1 MPNETESAMTAWG
14 LRSKGGIVTEAP
26 NETKARKWA
35 GYDFK
40 ARIGDVGEY
49 LVKQDE
55 PGEWVEA

>member
-1 MPNETESAMTAWG
+1 MTAWG
-14 LRSKGGIVTEAP
+14 VRSKGGIVTEAP

-40 ARIGDVGEY
+40 HRIGDVGEH

>member
-1 MPNETESAMTAWG
+1 MTAWG

-26 NETKARKWA
+26 NEIKARHWA